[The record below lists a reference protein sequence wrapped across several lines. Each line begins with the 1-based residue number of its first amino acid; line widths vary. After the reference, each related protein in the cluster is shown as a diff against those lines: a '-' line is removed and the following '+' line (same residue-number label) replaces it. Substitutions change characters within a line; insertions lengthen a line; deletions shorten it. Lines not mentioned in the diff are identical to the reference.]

1 MADIKVIDRGVVRRD
16 LALFLKE
23 RMGTPKMVFPY
34 VPADLKSQAPLTCV
48 TSAPSDRL
56 RDTAETYEN
65 QFGLSVR
72 NYTIYALESQ
82 PDWTPEMA
90 EDMLDKLEW
99 EASIALL
106 QADQESRSHTWRAI
120 SRNGKSSMDL
130 VKIGGVLYL
139 EEIIN
144 VIAEVD
150 DGAQE

>member
-16 LALFLKE
+16 LAAFLKE

-34 VPADLKSQAPLTCV
+34 VPADLMSQAPLTCV
-48 TSAPSDRL
+48 TSAPSERI
-56 RDTAETYEN
+56 RDTPETYEN

-72 NYTIYALESQ
+72 NYTIYSLESQ

-90 EDMLDKLEW
+90 ENMLDTLEW

-106 QADQESRSHTWRAI
+106 QADQEARSHTWRAI
-120 SRNGKSSMDL
+120 SRYGKSTMEM
-130 VKIGGVLYL
+130 VKISGVLYL

-144 VIAEVD
+144 VIVEVD
-150 DGAQE
+150 DEKQ